1 MQKITITTN
10 VNGGNLK
17 RDRNLIID
25 AIKSFEGCDVLI
37 TLEKPKK
44 KRSNPQNAFYYGV
57 IIPIVQNCLRDAGY
71 LMTNEATHDLIKLKF
86 LKETILTN
94 EETGEIVERVKSTT
108 ELSTSQ
114 FMDFVA
120 EIRAFTNEYFGVDI
134 PEPSQE
140 MTLDFGN

>member
-1 MQKITITTN
+1 MQKITIRSN

-17 RDRNLIID
+17 RNRNLIID
-25 AIKSFEGCDVLI
+25 AIRSFEGKDVLI
-37 TLEKPKK
+37 TFEKPKK

-71 LMTNEATHDLIKLKF
+71 IMTNEATHDLIKLKF
-86 LKETILTN
+86 LKEVILTN
-94 EETGEIVERVKSTT
+94 EDTGEVVERVKSTT

-120 EIRAFTNEYFGVDI
+120 EISIFTNEYFGVII
-134 PEPSQE
+134 PSPNDDL
-140 MTLDFGN
+140 TLNFD